1 MHDAVLPIIRLDNLT
16 LGYDRHP
23 AVHHLSAEIP
33 AGALVAVVGPNGAG
47 KSTLLKGLAG
57 ELRPIGGRIVLPAL
71 PPGGLAY
78 MPQRGEID
86 HSFPVSVFDVVA
98 MGLWHEIGAFGGLS
112 QDQRRRV
119 RTALEAVGL
128 AGFESRPIGSLS
140 GGQLQ
145 RARFA
150 RLMLQDAPLILLD
163 EPFAAIDS
171 RTVEDLVALI
181 LAWHAEGRTILTV
194 VHDLEQVRR
203 HFPTALLLSREP
215 VAFGPTAEVL
225 TPERLARARRLS
237 EAFDEHAH
245 ECHIEALPAVE
256 LADFAEDALAAGADA
271 HPDGGA
277 SDRARPAVDSPPA
290 ATPHAHRHPYVPA
303 PGRNH
308 PPH

>member
-1 MHDAVLPIIRLDNLT
+1 MQAALLPMIRLDNLT

-23 AVHHLSAEIP
+23 AVHHLSGEIP

-57 ELRPIGGRIVLPAL
+57 ELRPIGGRIALSEL

-112 QDQRRRV
+112 RSQRERV
-119 RTALEAVGL
+119 GAALAAVGL
-128 AGFESRPIGSLS
+128 SGFEPRPIGSLS

-171 RTVEDLVALI
+171 RTVDDLIALI
-181 LAWHAEGRTILTV
+181 LGWHGEGRTILTV

-215 VAFGPTAEVL
+215 VAFGPTAQVL
-225 TPERLARARRLS
+225 TPALLARARRLS
-237 EAFDEHAH
+237 EAFDEDAP
-245 ECHIEALPAVE
+245 ECHL
-256 LADFAEDALAAGADA
+256 EDSAALA
-271 HPDGGA
+271 
-277 SDRARPAVDSPPA
+277 PAPATPSSAPLRTSPP
-290 ATPHAHRHPYVPA
+290 
-303 PGRNH
+303 
-308 PPH
+308 

>member
-1 MHDAVLPIIRLDNLT
+1 MNRLALPMIRLDNLT

-57 ELRPIGGRIVLPAL
+57 ELHPIGGRIVLPEL
-71 PPGGLAY
+71 PAGGLAY

-112 QDQRRRV
+112 REQRGRV
-119 RTALEAVGL
+119 RAALAAVGM
-128 AGFESRPIGSLS
+128 AGFEARPIGSLS

-150 RLMLQDAPLILLD
+150 RLMLHDAPLILLD

-171 RTVEDLVALI
+171 RTVDDLVELI
-181 LAWHAEGRTILTV
+181 LGWHDEGRTILTV

-245 ECHIEALPAVE
+245 ECQIEELTVAVAPDVGTHPHTHDDGHGHTEGHGHAPVHPA
-256 LADFAEDALAAGADA
+256 AHA
-271 HPDGGA
+271 HPA
-277 SDRARPAVDSPPA
+277 PRPRRGLP
-290 ATPHAHRHPYVPA
+290 RH
-303 PGRNH
+303 
-308 PPH
+308 

>member
-1 MHDAVLPIIRLDNLT
+1 MNRLALPMIRLDNLT

-23 AVHHLSAEIP
+23 AVHHLSAVIP

-57 ELRPIGGRIVLPAL
+57 ELRPIGGRIVLPEL
-71 PPGGLAY
+71 PAGGLAY

-112 QDQRRRV
+112 RSQRERV
-119 RTALEAVGL
+119 RAALAAVGMS
-128 AGFESRPIGSLS
+128 GFESRSIGSLS

-171 RTVEDLVALI
+171 RTVDDLVALI
-181 LAWHAEGRTILTV
+181 LGWHAEGRTILTV

-215 VAFGPTAEVL
+215 VAFGPTAQVL
-225 TPERLARARRLS
+225 TPELLARARRLS
-237 EAFDEHAH
+237 EAFDEDAP
-245 ECHIEALPAVE
+245 ECHIEDVS
-256 LADFAEDALAAGADA
+256 ALAPVAGTAHSHGDA
-271 HPDGGA
+271 HAHGVAHTHDHSA
-277 SDRARPAVDSPPA
+277 HD
-290 ATPHAHRHPYVPA
+290 HAHDHRH
-303 PGRNH
+303 
-308 PPH
+308 

>member
-1 MHDAVLPIIRLDNLT
+1 MHDTVLPMIHLDNLT

-57 ELRPIGGRIVLPAL
+57 ELRPIGGRIVLSGL
-71 PPGGLAY
+71 PPSGLAY
-78 MPQRGEID
+78 LPQRGEID

-98 MGLWHEIGAFGGLS
+98 MGLWREIGAFGGLS
-112 QDQRRRV
+112 RDQRGRV
-119 RTALEAVGL
+119 RAALAAVGM

-145 RARFA
+145 RVRFA

-171 RTVEDLVALI
+171 RTVEDLVRLI

-194 VHDLEQVRR
+194 VHDFDQVRR
-203 HFPTALLLSREP
+203 HFPTALLLAREP

-245 ECHIEALPAVE
+245 ECQLEELPALEIGAAAVGH
-256 LADFAEDALAAGADA
+256 AEAPA
-271 HPDGGA
+271 HDHGHGHPHPHPHP
-277 SDRARPAVDSPPA
+277 RPRRGH
-290 ATPHAHRHPYVPA
+290 THP
-303 PGRNH
+303 
-308 PPH
+308 

>member
-1 MHDAVLPIIRLDNLT
+1 MLPMIRLDNLT

-23 AVHHLSAEIP
+23 AVHHLSGEIP

-57 ELRPIGGRIVLPAL
+57 ELRPIGGRIVLSEL
-71 PPGGLAY
+71 PPGGVAY

-86 HSFPVSVFDVVA
+86 HSFPISVFEVVA

-112 QDQRRRV
+112 RSQRERV
-119 RTALEAVGL
+119 RAALAAVGMS
-128 AGFESRPIGSLS
+128 GFESRPIGSLS

-171 RTVEDLVALI
+171 RTVDDLVALI
-181 LAWHAEGRTILTV
+181 LGWHAEGRTILTV

-215 VAFGPTAEVL
+215 VAFGPTLEVL
-225 TPERLARARRLS
+225 TPELLARARRLS
-237 EAFDEHAH
+237 EAFDEDAP
-245 ECHIEALPAVE
+245 ECHIEDASALPPVLGTAHSHG
-256 LADFAEDALAAGADA
+256 DGDA
-271 HPDGGA
+271 HE
-277 SDRARPAVDSPPA
+277 
-290 ATPHAHRHPYVPA
+290 HAHGAARTHEHRAHAHDHRH
-303 PGRNH
+303 
-308 PPH
+308 

>member
-1 MHDAVLPIIRLDNLT
+1 MQTTMLPMIRLDNLT

-23 AVHHLSAEIP
+23 AVHHLSGEIP

-57 ELRPIGGRIVLPAL
+57 ELRPIGGRIVLSEL

-78 MPQRGEID
+78 MPQRSEID
-86 HSFPVSVFDVVA
+86 HSFPISVFEVVA

-112 QDQRRRV
+112 LSQRERV
-119 RTALEAVGL
+119 RAALAAVGMS
-128 AGFESRPIGSLS
+128 GFESRPIGSLS

-171 RTVEDLVALI
+171 RTVDDLVALI
-181 LAWHAEGRTILTV
+181 LGWHAEGRTILTV

-215 VAFGPTAEVL
+215 VAFGPTAQVL
-225 TPERLARARRLS
+225 TPELLARARRLS
-237 EAFDEHAH
+237 EAFDEDAP
-245 ECHIEALPAVE
+245 ECHIEDMAAL
-256 LADFAEDALAAGADA
+256 
-271 HPDGGA
+271 
-277 SDRARPAVDSPPA
+277 PPA
-290 ATPHAHRHPYVPA
+290 AEPAHAQGDAHGHAHQVAHTHHHGAHAHAHDHRH
-303 PGRNH
+303 
-308 PPH
+308 

>member
-1 MHDAVLPIIRLDNLT
+1 MPPMIRLDNLT

-23 AVHHLSAEIP
+23 AVHHLSGEIP

-57 ELRPIGGRIVLPAL
+57 ELRPIGGRIVLSEL

-78 MPQRGEID
+78 MPQRSEID
-86 HSFPVSVFDVVA
+86 HSFPISVFEVVA

-112 QDQRRRV
+112 RSQRERV
-119 RTALEAVGL
+119 RAALAAVGMS
-128 AGFESRPIGSLS
+128 GFESRPIGSLS

-171 RTVEDLVALI
+171 RTVDDLVALI
-181 LAWHAEGRTILTV
+181 LGWHAEGRTILTV

-215 VAFGPTAEVL
+215 VAFGPTAQVL
-225 TPERLARARRLS
+225 TPELLARARRLS
-237 EAFDEHAH
+237 EAFDEDAP
-245 ECHIEALPAVE
+245 ECHIEDVS
-256 LADFAEDALAAGADA
+256 ALAPVAGTAHSHGDA
-271 HPDGGA
+271 HAHGVAHTHHHGA
-277 SDRARPAVDSPPA
+277 
-290 ATPHAHRHPYVPA
+290 HAHDHRH
-303 PGRNH
+303 
-308 PPH
+308 

>member
-1 MHDAVLPIIRLDNLT
+1 MNRLALPMIRLDNLT

-57 ELRPIGGRIVLPAL
+57 ELRPIGGRILVPELPA
-71 PPGGLAY
+71 GGLAY

-112 QDQRRRV
+112 RAQRRKV
-119 RTALEAVGL
+119 RAALDAVGM

-171 RTVEDLVALI
+171 RTVDDLVELI
-181 LAWHAEGRTILTV
+181 LAWHDEGRTILTV

-237 EAFDEHAH
+237 EAFDDNAH
-245 ECHIEALPAVE
+245 ECHLEELPVVVAPD
-256 LADFAEDALAAGADA
+256 AAENA
-271 HPDGGA
+271 H
-277 SDRARPAVDSPPA
+277 
-290 ATPHAHRHPYVPA
+290 PHAHDHGHACDEGHARAHPAAQATPRPRRGLPRH
-303 PGRNH
+303 
-308 PPH
+308 

>member
-1 MHDAVLPIIRLDNLT
+1 MQTTMLPMIRLDNLT

-23 AVHHLSAEIP
+23 AVHHLSGEIP

-57 ELRPIGGRIVLPAL
+57 ELRPIGGRIVLSEL

-78 MPQRGEID
+78 MPQRSEID
-86 HSFPVSVFDVVA
+86 HSFPISVFEVVA

-112 QDQRRRV
+112 RSQRERV
-119 RTALEAVGL
+119 RAALAAVGMS
-128 AGFESRPIGSLS
+128 GFESRPIGSLS

-171 RTVEDLVALI
+171 RTVDDLVALI
-181 LAWHAEGRTILTV
+181 LGWHAEGRTILTV
-194 VHDLEQVRR
+194 VHDLEPVRR

-215 VAFGPTAEVL
+215 VAFGPTAQVL
-225 TPERLARARRLS
+225 TPELLARARRLS
-237 EAFDEHAH
+237 EAFDEDAL
-245 ECHIEALPAVE
+245 ECHIEDVS
-256 LADFAEDALAAGADA
+256 ALAPVAGTAHSHDDA
-271 HPDGGA
+271 HAHGVAHTHHHGA
-277 SDRARPAVDSPPA
+277 
-290 ATPHAHRHPYVPA
+290 HAHDHRH
-303 PGRNH
+303 
-308 PPH
+308 

>member
-1 MHDAVLPIIRLDNLT
+1 MQTTMLPMIRLDNLT

-23 AVHHLSAEIP
+23 AVHHLSGEIP

-57 ELRPIGGRIVLPAL
+57 ELRPIGGRIVLSEL

-78 MPQRGEID
+78 MPQRSEID
-86 HSFPVSVFDVVA
+86 HSFPISVFEVVA

-112 QDQRRRV
+112 LSQRERV
-119 RTALEAVGL
+119 RAALAAVGMS
-128 AGFESRPIGSLS
+128 GFESRPIGSLS

-171 RTVEDLVALI
+171 RTVDDLVALI
-181 LAWHAEGRTILTV
+181 LGWHAEGRTILTV

-215 VAFGPTAEVL
+215 VAFGPTAQVL
-225 TPERLARARRLS
+225 TPELLARARRLS
-237 EAFDEHAH
+237 EAFDEDAP
-245 ECHIEALPAVE
+245 ECHIEDVS
-256 LADFAEDALAAGADA
+256 ALAPVAGTTHSHGDA
-271 HPDGGA
+271 HAHGVAHTHDHSA
-277 SDRARPAVDSPPA
+277 HD
-290 ATPHAHRHPYVPA
+290 HAHDHRH
-303 PGRNH
+303 
-308 PPH
+308 

>member
-1 MHDAVLPIIRLDNLT
+1 MHSAPLPMIRLDNLT

-23 AVHHLSAEIP
+23 AVHHLSADIP

-47 KSTLLKGLAG
+47 KSTLLKGIAG

-78 MPQRGEID
+78 LPQRGDID

-112 QDQRRRV
+112 RSQRGRV
-119 RTALEAVGL
+119 RGALDAVGL

-171 RTVEDLVALI
+171 RTVDDLVQLI
-181 LAWHAEGRTILTV
+181 LAWHGEGRTILTV

-215 VAFGPTAEVL
+215 VAFGPAAEVL

-245 ECHIEALPAVE
+245 ECHIEALPALE
-256 LADFAEDALAAGADA
+256 LTAGSVGGTDAGSHRHA
-271 HPDGGA
+271 P
-277 SDRARPAVDSPPA
+277 
-290 ATPHAHRHPYVPA
+290 AHRHPYRA
-303 PGRNH
+303 PPPNGRNH
-308 PPH
+308 SQH

>member
-1 MHDAVLPIIRLDNLT
+1 MQTTMLPMIRLDNLT

-23 AVHHLSAEIP
+23 AVHHLSGEIP

-57 ELRPIGGRIVLPAL
+57 ELRPIGGRIVLSEL

-78 MPQRGEID
+78 MPQRSEID
-86 HSFPVSVFDVVA
+86 HSFPISVFEVVA

-112 QDQRRRV
+112 RSQRERV
-119 RTALEAVGL
+119 RAALAAVGMS
-128 AGFESRPIGSLS
+128 GFESRPIGSLS

-171 RTVEDLVALI
+171 RTVDDLVALI
-181 LAWHAEGRTILTV
+181 LGWHAEGRTILTV

-215 VAFGPTAEVL
+215 VAFGPTAQVL
-225 TPERLARARRLS
+225 TPELLARARRLS
-237 EAFDEHAH
+237 EAFDEDAP
-245 ECHIEALPAVE
+245 ECHIEDVSALPPVTE
-256 LADFAEDALAAGADA
+256 TSHSRDDA
-271 HPDGGA
+271 HG
-277 SDRARPAVDSPPA
+277 
-290 ATPHAHRHPYVPA
+290 HAHTVAHTHEHGGHAHEHRH
-303 PGRNH
+303 
-308 PPH
+308 